1 MAANSAEALRLLHA
15 DYVWRVNAAIG
26 EGREDIVA
34 RLVAEYPDA
43 ALRLLTE
50 DPAPAC
56 DRPGCA
62 VCAAPPRAGP
72 AVARRAR
79 WPASWL
85 QARRRRG

>member
-1 MAANSAEALRLLHA
+1 MAANGVQALRKLHE

-50 DPAPAC
+50 CAAPAC

-62 VCAAPPRAGP
+62 ACAAPRPRAPTGG
-72 AVARRAR
+72 RRAR
-79 WPASWL
+79 WAAWL
-85 QARRRRG
+85 GARRRRG

>member
-1 MAANSAEALRLLHA
+1 MAANGVQALRELHE

-50 DPAPAC
+50 GSAPAC

-62 VCAAPPRAGP
+62 VCAQPRPPRP
-72 AVARRAR
+72 ATGRRAR
-79 WPASWL
+79 WPVSWL
-85 QARRRRG
+85 PGHRR